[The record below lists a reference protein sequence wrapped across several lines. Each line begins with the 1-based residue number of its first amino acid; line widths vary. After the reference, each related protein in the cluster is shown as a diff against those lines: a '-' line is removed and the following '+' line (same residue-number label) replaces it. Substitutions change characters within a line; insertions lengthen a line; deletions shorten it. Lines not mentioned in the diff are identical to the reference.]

1 MFLNGTKTTWLLLAV
16 SALGGLVLFFVPMHW
31 GARVLGQDSSFY
43 VGAAR
48 ELAHGRGLVVPD
60 RAGGFVPLIHY
71 PPLLPFLL
79 SLGRWSKVD
88 PWTVDRWLNSVL
100 FSANILLTGLTVKR
114 FSPSAWLPVTA
125 ALLAITSVGMLKL
138 HSIADSEPIFVCCCL
153 LGINGFCA
161 YLQMNQRTPLVLASI
176 AVALGCL
183 DRYAGLSM
191 IPVGLILTFSH
202 RAKPMRGRLDDAIIF
217 TMISAAPISAWIT
230 RNAVLYHNAT
240 NRTMQWHPPDAQAF
254 AGAFATFVD
263 WFVPSSYSQFTKT
276 AVGGSA
282 LLVLLIVMST
292 WLTRNYH
299 RSDRPGGPS
308 ANGGALRSVLIV
320 TLCCYCGFVLIAR
333 TLFDGGINFD
343 ERILLPVFILGA
355 MLFLIVADD
364 VMKNR
369 GRIAIVTRS
378 LVFAYILVSAGRCT
392 VWLRTAYAQGFGDYN
407 VPPWRGSATIEWVA
421 AEGMQIPLFSNDSQG
436 IYFWTG
442 RSIDEIPATGNAL
455 GSRFRDLDELAPVF
469 AKSDGVLVYFY
480 HPMTPANQFPSQTE
494 IVRKLHLVA
503 VHQFPDGVIY
513 RSANADLTQP

>member
-1 MFLNGTKTTWLLLAV
+1 M
-16 SALGGLVLFFVPMHW
+16 
-31 GARVLGQDSSFY
+31 LGQDSSFY

-378 LVFAYILVSAGRCT
+378 WFRRGDARSGCELPTRKALAITTCRLGGARRRSSGSLPRGCKYRYFPTIRRAFTSGR
-392 VWLRTAYAQGFGDYN
+392 
-407 VPPWRGSATIEWVA
+407 E
-421 AEGMQIPLFSNDSQG
+421 
-436 IYFWTG
+436 G
-442 RSIDEIPATGNAL
+442 RSTRSQPPATH
-455 GSRFRDLDELAPVF
+455 LAAGF
-469 AKSDGVLVYFY
+469 AISMNWPRSSPN
-480 HPMTPANQFPSQTE
+480 PMGFWSIFIT
-494 IVRKLHLVA
+494 R
-503 VHQFPDGVIY
+503 
-513 RSANADLTQP
+513 